1 MVLLKFKNQSDYEF
15 DYENVGKIFFFDWKQ
30 IENPFDILPMEMK
43 MMIFINLDPED
54 ITQFGKCSKSCQKL
68 FKLLRPKIKSVYYRG
83 NIEMSHS
90 QECYLQIQFH
100 KYPTKIS
107 SILLTKFT
115 ITPQSTYQDTK
126 LLLHRTN
133 PKWLHLIAFEIFKNI
148 IEFNKSSIDE
158 ITIEANSI
166 ESIYMRVIDIYSENL
181 KILQIDGNFTDHPQL
196 NQFLSIEFVSMK
208 NFKIS
213 SQHLPMIKSK
223 DLVLHKTVMDQ
234 TLYNEVLT
242 KWRDGLMENLR
253 KVTMFGDDDWFH
265 DLFVDN
271 TILRVVMN
279 EYGELVQNSDD
290 EIRCEVVGSPSVDI
304 SIQGGITID
313 MQCLVVRIFFSK
325 NGGTNLGLGLNL
337 NLGLNSNPEAGAQ
350 AEDEIACYICLKNL
364 RLSTENIEHFLK
376 FWKNGE
382 VGENIQ
388 KVFMQTIE
396 EINTE
401 EILRDLE
408 TIGKHEND
416 DGKI

>member
-43 MMIFINLDPED
+43 MMIFIYLDPED
-54 ITQFGKCSKSCQKL
+54 ITQFGKCSKSCQEL

-83 NIEMSHS
+83 NIEMS
-90 QECYLQIQFH
+90 QECYLRIQFH
-100 KYPTKIS
+100 KYPTKIYQIELETINSKKLSRRNRMIECNGIIVETIGSKKSNTKGCRS

-115 ITPQSTYQDTK
+115 ITPLSRYQDTK

-133 PKWLHLIAFEIFKNI
+133 PKHLQINAFEIFKNI

-158 ITIEANSI
+158 ITIEVNSI
-166 ESIYMRVIDIYSENL
+166 ESIYMRAIDIYSENL
-181 KILQIDGNFTDHPQL
+181 KILQIDGNFTNHPQL

-279 EYGELVQNSDD
+279 EYGEIVQSSID
-290 EIRCEVVGSPSVDI
+290 EIRCEVVGSPSVDFNI
-304 SIQGGITID
+304 KGVLLDQNHHWP
-313 MQCLVVRIFFSK
+313 VRM
-325 NGGTNLGLGLNL
+325 
-337 NLGLNSNPEAGAQ
+337 
-350 AEDEIACYICLKNL
+350 YLK
-364 RLSTENIEHFLK
+364 
-376 FWKNGE
+376 
-382 VGENIQ
+382 
-388 KVFMQTIE
+388 
-396 EINTE
+396 
-401 EILRDLE
+401 RD
-408 TIGKHEND
+408 D
-416 DGKI
+416 F